1 MAAIL
6 TEQGL
11 SDKVPPRPRPC
22 VRLQLPIG
30 CAPPTTPPTTPA
42 PTPTPTPTP
51 TSNRSAATTS
61 PLDLHAF
68 LDTLRQA
75 GELVEVKA
83 SVDPVLEA
91 PEIHRRVIAA
101 GGPALLFT
109 NPRGAAFPL
118 ATNLFGTARRIGL
131 AFGPEPERII
141 ARAADLPEELMP
153 PSLSGLW
160 RQRDL
165 LGKLARVGTRT
176 TRHAPVTEVCEK
188 PAALDKLPVLKSWR
202 RDGGRFLTLPLVQ
215 TRHPD
220 TGVPNLG
227 MYRIQLFGDG
237 ECGMHMQIHRGGG
250 FHYSIAEERDQAL
263 PANILLGGPPA
274 LILGAVAPLPENIS
288 ELLLAS
294 LALGQR
300 LELARNPA
308 GPLRLAARA
317 DFALVGEIP
326 PHLRR
331 PEGPFGDHYG
341 YYSETHDYPV
351 FRCRALLR
359 RNNPVF
365 PATVVGK
372 PRQEDFFIGDY
383 LQSLL
388 APLFPRVMP
397 SVRAL
402 WSYGETGYHSLSAA
416 VVHDRYRREA
426 MVSAFRILGEGQLSL
441 TKFLLVTDQPVD
453 LQDFRS
459 TLRCILERTRPETDL
474 FIFSNVAMDS
484 LDYAGPR
491 VGEGSKGVLLGLGEP
506 VRKLPEEF
514 AGPLPVGVDQ
524 AAVFCPG
531 CLVLEGAGHS
541 AAPELPHQLA
551 ASPALAAWP
560 LIVLSDDAPGTARSP
575 MNFLWRTFTRF
586 DPATDIHAAHTELV
600 ANQATFREPLV
611 IDARMKSNYPEE
623 LFCDE
628 ETSDLVERRW
638 GEYFPVEVP
647 MGDSDRAHLD

>member
-1 MAAIL
+1 M
-6 TEQGL
+6 
-11 SDKVPPRPRPC
+11 
-22 VRLQLPIG
+22 
-30 CAPPTTPPTTPA
+30 
-42 PTPTPTPTP
+42 
-51 TSNRSAATTS
+51 
-61 PLDLHAF
+61 
-68 LDTLRQA
+68 
-75 GELVEVKA
+75 
-83 SVDPVLEA
+83 
-91 PEIHRRVIAA
+91 IAA
-101 GGPALLFT
+101 GGPALLFK

-118 ATNLFGTARRIGL
+118 VTNLFGTARRIEL
-131 AFGPEPERII
+131 AFGPEPERIV
-141 ARAADLPEELMP
+141 AQAADLPEELIP
-153 PSLSGLW
+153 PSLAGLW
-160 RQRDL
+160 RRRGL

-176 TRHAPVTEVCEK
+176 ARRAPVLEARSAPTD
-188 PAALDKLPVLKSWR
+188 LNKLPVLKSWQ

-227 MYRIQLFGDG
+227 MYRIQLFEDG

-250 FHYSIAEERDQAL
+250 FHYSIAEERGEAL

-288 ELLLAS
+288 EFLLAS
-294 LALGQR
+294 LALGRR
-300 LELARNPA
+300 LDLTNNPA
-308 GPLRLAARA
+308 GPLPLAARA

-326 PHLRR
+326 PGLRR

-351 FRCRALLR
+351 FRCKALLHR
-359 RNNPVF
+359 RSAIF

-397 SVRAL
+397 SVRSL
-402 WSYGETGYHSLSAA
+402 WSYGETGYHSLSAT

-453 LQDFRS
+453 LKDFRS
-459 TLRCILERTRPETDL
+459 TLQCVLERTRPETDL

-491 VGEGSKGVLLGLGEP
+491 VGEGSKGVLLGLGQP

-514 AGPLPVGVDQ
+514 AGPLPAGAKA

-531 CLVLEGAGHS
+531 CLVLEGAAHAS
-541 AAPELPHQLA
+541 DADLPRILA
-551 ASPALAAWP
+551 ASPALAPWP
-560 LIVLSDDAPGTARSP
+560 LVILSDDAAATARSP
-575 MNFLWRTFTRF
+575 MNLLWRTFTRF
-586 DPATDIHAAHTELV
+586 DPATDIHAAQTDLI
-600 ANQATFREPLV
+600 ANQATFKAPLV
-611 IDARMKSNYPEE
+611 IDARMKASYPEE

-628 ETSDLVERRW
+628 QTADQVDRRW
-638 GEYFPVEVP
+638 SEYFSTEVP